1 MRKNIII
8 FEKNVKYFLFSVDIN
23 KIIQYSIDIKKN
35 SPVPGRYGSK
45 EKKMTKAEIVKK
57 IETCKTLKE
66 LKKLDEETKEA
77 MDNFD
82 FSTFMEIGKMFLNKQ
97 LKLI

>member
-1 MRKNIII
+1 MLKNIII
-8 FEKNVKYFLFSVDIN
+8 FEKNVKYFLFFIDIN
-23 KIIQYSIDIKKN
+23 KILQYSINIKKN
-35 SPVPGRYGSK
+35 SPAPGRYGSK

-66 LKKLDEETKEA
+66 LKKLDEETKES

-97 LKLI
+97 LELI

>member
-1 MRKNIII
+1 
-8 FEKNVKYFLFSVDIN
+8 
-23 KIIQYSIDIKKN
+23 
-35 SPVPGRYGSK
+35 
-45 EKKMTKAEIVKK
+45 MTKAEIVKK

-66 LKKLDEETKEA
+66 LKKLDEETKEV
-77 MDNFD
+77 MDKFD

>member
-1 MRKNIII
+1 
-8 FEKNVKYFLFSVDIN
+8 
-23 KIIQYSIDIKKN
+23 
-35 SPVPGRYGSK
+35 
-45 EKKMTKAEIVKK
+45 MTKAEIVKK

-66 LKKLDEETKEA
+66 LKKLDEEA

-97 LKLI
+97 LELI

>member
-1 MRKNIII
+1 
-8 FEKNVKYFLFSVDIN
+8 
-23 KIIQYSIDIKKN
+23 
-35 SPVPGRYGSK
+35 
-45 EKKMTKAEIVKK
+45 MTKAEIVKK
-57 IETCKTLKE
+57 IETCKNLKE